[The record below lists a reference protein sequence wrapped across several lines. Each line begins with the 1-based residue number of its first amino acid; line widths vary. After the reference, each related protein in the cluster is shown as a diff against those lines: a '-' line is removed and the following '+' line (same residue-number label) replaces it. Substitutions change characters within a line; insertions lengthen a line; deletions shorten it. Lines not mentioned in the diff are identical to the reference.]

1 MMTMRSTFNISFVT
15 YKNSMLLICHV
26 LTVIYEITMPG
37 TKSGKVSKLVTDD
50 DQLDSCRT
58 NVKSQDFDLT
68 ILRRVPSLENILT
81 SQKIILDSS

>member
-58 NVKSQDFDLT
+58 NVKS
-68 ILRRVPSLENILT
+68 
-81 SQKIILDSS
+81 